1 METREHKIMI
11 VDDSVSVVRYLE
23 DIINRKVIGKFI
35 VSAAFSA
42 EEALTLAKE
51 SPPDLILLDMSLP
64 RMSGLQ
70 ACKVFRDLFPTLP
83 IIVIT
88 AELSPENAQ
97 LAEKAGADD
106 FILKP
111 FNADQILGLI
121 YTHLKQ
127 L

>member
-1 METREHKIMI
+1 METQEHKIMI

-23 DIINRKVIGKFI
+23 DIINRKIIGKFL
-35 VSAAFSA
+35 VSTAFSA
-42 EEALTLAKE
+42 EEALSLAKL

-70 ACKVFRDLFPTLP
+70 ACRVFRDLFPTLP

-88 AELSPENAQ
+88 AELSLENEKS
-97 LAEKAGADD
+97 AEDAGASG

-111 FNADQILGLI
+111 FNADQILSLI
-121 YTHLKQ
+121 YFHLKQ

>member
-1 METREHKIMI
+1 METQEHKIMI

-23 DIINRKVIGKFI
+23 DIINRKIIGKFL
-35 VSAAFSA
+35 VSTAFSA
-42 EEALTLAKE
+42 EEALSLAKL

-88 AELSPENAQ
+88 AELSLENEKS
-97 LAEKAGADD
+97 AEDAGASG

-111 FNADQILGLI
+111 FNADQILSLI
-121 YTHLKQ
+121 YSHLKQ